1 MKMLKHLFGKRDKEL
16 DIMQEEAIQSPFRTI
31 VRNFVSNKLSM
42 GGLVVFLMIFLIVL
56 IGPIF
61 NPIDLSEQEET
72 QINVAP
78 GLKMLDVPDELA
90 GNVKEISTG
99 ATFSVGL
106 DNDGNVY
113 VWGYTKVS
121 NRIDVADDMPSKEEL
136 GKVVSVSAGFD
147 HIMALNE
154 DGEIISWGSDRMGQ
168 CQLPMEVKHEKIK
181 QIAAGYQISY
191 ALSESGEIFC
201 WGNENLNDVRL
212 TRRNGNSNIA
222 KISVANMTLMALTE
236 DGEVRHMGSQS
247 SDISKV
253 PEDLGTVKDIATT
266 ADACVALLED
276 GSLRIWGKANKSERE
291 IPEMDGEIVSM
302 FGGRYHIT
310 ALTDQGTVYSW
321 GSNAKHQT
329 DVPKSAQNVV
339 AIYGGTYQNYAVTE
353 SGEIVT
359 WGLKGYLLGSDE
371 LGRDVFTR
379 ILNGGRMTM
388 TIGAISVI
396 ISTIIGI
403 IIGGIS
409 GFFGGWVDIVL
420 QRLTEIVS
428 SLPFLPMAMILTSI
442 IGNSMSENARIALIM
457 VILGVLSWPSLAR
470 LVRAQVLAERE
481 QEFVTAANAMGVKK
495 GAIVFRHII
504 PNVISVII
512 VSATL
517 DFAYCMLTEST
528 LSFLGFGVKLPR
540 PTWGNMLNGCVS
552 SVVIQN
558 YWWRWVFPAIMLS
571 ICVICINMI
580 GDGLRDAIDPG
591 LPLGLGQL
599 PYGPRQ
605 VMHLQADL
613 SALRQDTGFVPQT
626 TFADGIRKTIDWIR
640 NEQA

>member
-1 MKMLKHLFGKRDKEL
+1 MKMLKYLFGKRDKEL
-16 DIMQEEAIQSPFRTI
+16 DIMQEEAIQSPFRTV

-42 GGLVVFLMIFLIVL
+42 GGLVVFLIIFLIVL

-72 QINVAP
+72 QINVGP
-78 GLKMLDVPDELA
+78 GLKMLDVPDELE

-99 ATFSVGL
+99 STFSVGL

-147 HIMALNE
+147 HVMALNE
-154 DGEIISWGSDRMGQ
+154 DGEIITWGSDRMGQ

-222 KISVANMTLMALTE
+222 KISVANTTLMALTE

-247 SDISKV
+247 SDISKI

-321 GSNAKHQT
+321 GSNTKHQT

-396 ISTIIGI
+396 ISTVIGI

-580 GDGLRDAIDPG
+580 GDGLRDAIDPK
-591 LPLGLGQL
+591 
-599 PYGPRQ
+599 
-605 VMHLQADL
+605 
-613 SALRQDTGFVPQT
+613 S
-626 TFADGIRKTIDWIR
+626 
-640 NEQA
+640 NER